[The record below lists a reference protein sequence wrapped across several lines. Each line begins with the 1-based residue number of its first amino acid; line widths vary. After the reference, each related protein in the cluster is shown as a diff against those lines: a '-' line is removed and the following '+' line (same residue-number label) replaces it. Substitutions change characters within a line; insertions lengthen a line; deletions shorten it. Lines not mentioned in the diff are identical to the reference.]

1 MAQIKQYKKD
11 TILTPIFTAL
21 EVLFEVVIPLI
32 TAKIIDDGISAG
44 NMSAVVKYGIIMIIV
59 AFLSLESGVL
69 AGKYAATA
77 STGFATFVMLCM
89 TTFSVSR
96 SPTSINSA
104 RQDLSPV

>member
-1 MAQIKQYKKD
+1 MIKTLMAQIKQYKKD

-59 AFLSLESGVL
+59 AFPFRVP
-69 AGKYAATA
+69 AVT
-77 STGFATFVMLCM
+77 MLVPFFFPD
-89 TTFSVSR
+89 TVTNL
-96 SPTSINSA
+96 TE
-104 RQDLSPV
+104 